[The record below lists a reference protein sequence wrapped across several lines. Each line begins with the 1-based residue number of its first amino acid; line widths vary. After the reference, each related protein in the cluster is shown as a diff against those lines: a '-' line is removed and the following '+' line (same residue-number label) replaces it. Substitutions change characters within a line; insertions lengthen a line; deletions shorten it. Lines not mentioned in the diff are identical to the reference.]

1 MVLIMGL
8 FWVTS
13 DPINLNSNAR
23 NIQRSTQKLHTI
35 FTHCFAFFRQYK
47 FTKQLLMY
55 KLKLCPFFMS
65 GVSGTN
71 FIFMQLLVKKTIT
84 KQKK

>member
-1 MVLIMGL
+1 
-8 FWVTS
+8 
-13 DPINLNSNAR
+13 
-23 NIQRSTQKLHTI
+23 
-35 FTHCFAFFRQYK
+35 
-47 FTKQLLMY
+47 MY

-71 FIFMQLLVKKTIT
+71 LIFMQLLVKKTIT